1 MVDKIPKA
9 DYRGFLMEK
18 WPPIPAK
25 FLKAYE
31 NGVSRIAG
39 GNYSN
44 REKAEGHRWLHY
56 LLCDHSGFAPRREG
70 QDENKKEKKV
80 VKRKK

>member
-9 DYRGFLMEK
+9 DYRGFLMDQ

-31 NGVSRIAG
+31 AGVARIAG
-39 GNYSN
+39 GDYSN

-56 LLCDHSGFAPRREG
+56 LLCDLDKIPPAPEP
-70 QDENKKEKKV
+70 KKEKRV
-80 VKRKK
+80 VKRGK